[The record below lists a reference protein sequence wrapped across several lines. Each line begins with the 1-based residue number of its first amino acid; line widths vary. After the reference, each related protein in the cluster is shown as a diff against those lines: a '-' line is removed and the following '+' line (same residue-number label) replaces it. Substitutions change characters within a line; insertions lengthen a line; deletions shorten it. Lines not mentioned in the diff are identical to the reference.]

1 MLVLIMPMTY
11 ILIDG
16 QSLAY
21 GKRLGFPGWAC
32 GQAQEDQVWEI
43 VGGGESPG
51 QPPATVL
58 DLKASFE
65 NQVPLTQRQKEGG
78 LAQITCA
85 WGF

>member
-16 QSLAY
+16 QSLAI

-32 GQAQEDQVWEI
+32 GQVQEDQVWEI
-43 VGGGESPG
+43 VGVGESAG

-65 NQVPLTQRQKEGG
+65 NQVPLTQRQKERG

-85 WGF
+85 WAF